1 MAFPCS
7 GYVRLVV
14 AVNRCRSDLSRASCS
29 CAGCG
34 SHTDQPFAAANSS
47 SLKHV
52 TCEQETFF
60 QCKHCDTDN
69 MCGISQAYMEG
80 SSWEAVVVED
90 NVYLG
95 GVSSFSDESLS
106 TKFMFGCQKK
116 ETGLFITQRAD
127 GIMGLANSGTS
138 VPVVSCAVS
147 V

>member
-1 MAFPCS
+1 MW
-7 GYVRLVV
+7 RLYSI
-14 AVNRCRSDLSRASCS
+14 AAARYDLSCACCS

-34 SHTDQPFAAANSS
+34 THTDQPFAAANSS

-60 QCKHCDTDN
+60 QCKHCEMDN

-90 NVYLG
+90 NVFLG
-95 GVSSFSDESLS
+95 GVSSFNDENLSTQFS

-127 GIMGLANSGTS
+127 GIMGLANSGKS
-138 VPVVSCAVS
+138 SLS
-147 V
+147 